1 MLPMIGGIWDW
12 LSNGWIHNG
21 PTWMHQKDMPT
32 KPRVCIYIYIHI
44 YIYILFISF
53 YINATI
59 NGCQVKHHGEVM
71 AGI

>member
-44 YIYILFISF
+44 YIYCLYHFISMQQS
-53 YINATI
+53 TD
-59 NGCQVKHHGEVM
+59 VK
-71 AGI
+71 